1 MNEREAVQKAESE
14 FKSLYFFSGLGKH
27 LQLLETKSNFSNL
40 LRHFQEHLDNAT
52 FPKSNSSKSSTD
64 NYTRQTMKILKFEN
78 TATKLRDLT
87 MTHLLHQNTSITKT
101 KYTDEETNEA
111 VFTTE
116 LDQVNKS

>member
-14 FKSLYFFSGLGKH
+14 FKSLYFFSWLGKH
-27 LQLLETKSNFSNL
+27 LRLLETKSNFSNS

-52 FPKSNSSKSSTD
+52 FPKSTSSKSSTD